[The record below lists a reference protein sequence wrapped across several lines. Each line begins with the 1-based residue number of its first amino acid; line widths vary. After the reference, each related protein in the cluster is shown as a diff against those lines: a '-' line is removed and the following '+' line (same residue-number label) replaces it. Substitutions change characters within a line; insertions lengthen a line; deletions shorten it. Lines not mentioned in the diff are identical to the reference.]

1 MNNNEIKRISKGIY
15 YSTISTAA
23 KDKSLIRQRVE
34 FAQYLA
40 TTFDAVGDEI
50 LELSTTKRTANSE
63 QESNDID
70 HEATAVAIL
79 LGIAS
84 QLISAISDL
93 FSDGRHYAAAALL
106 RQIVEIEYLV
116 WAVDVGDEDGKRWLL
131 SDRSI
136 RKDDFTP
143 FKLRNAAKGKFR
155 SEDYSFHCE
164 FGGHPTPRGAL
175 SLLSYSQSEEQILL
189 VDLLWHTKHI

>member
-1 MNNNEIKRISKGIY
+1 MRPCPPLYICSNRGCIAKCTDEIQLVVVAILTRLFVPIMNNNEIKRISKGIY

-50 LELSTTKRTANSE
+50 LELSTTKRTTNGE

-70 HEATAVAIL
+70 HEATAVAIF

-93 FSDGRHYAAAALL
+93 FR
-106 RQIVEIEYLV
+106 
-116 WAVDVGDEDGKRWLL
+116 
-131 SDRSI
+131 
-136 RKDDFTP
+136 
-143 FKLRNAAKGKFR
+143 
-155 SEDYSFHCE
+155 
-164 FGGHPTPRGAL
+164 
-175 SLLSYSQSEEQILL
+175 
-189 VDLLWHTKHI
+189 